1 MMTVTQ
7 INRDP
12 LPDICTTAVAGTP
25 GWEARAAC
33 ADSTGELTRLFFS
46 DDLADIAVA
55 KGLCADCPVLTDC
68 LEAAVARNEQ
78 FGVWGGQLF
87 VGGKVVHFKRA
98 RGRPP
103 KNPRPEEHLPQVPI
117 PEHLRERLSA

>member
-1 MMTVTQ
+1 MSVTAL
-7 INRDP
+7 I
-12 LPDICTTAVAGTP
+12 THEAVEPAPGAAEVAP

-33 ADSTGELTRLFFS
+33 ADTSGQLTRLFFS
-46 DDLADIAVA
+46 DELPDIAAA
-55 KGLCADCPVLTDC
+55 KRICADCPVLAQC

>member
-1 MMTVTQ
+1 MITTLS
-7 INRDP
+7 RDEHSER
-12 LPDICTTAVAGTP
+12 CTTAVAGTP
-25 GWEARAAC
+25 GWESRAAC
-33 ADSTGELTRLFFS
+33 ADTTGEVTKLFFS
-46 DDLADIAVA
+46 DDLPDIALA
-55 KGLCADCPVLTDC
+55 KRLCAGCPVLLDC

-78 FGVWGGQLF
+78 YGVWGGQLF

>member
-1 MMTVTQ
+1 MMMITGVS
-7 INRDP
+7 RSERSE
-12 LPDICTTAVAGTP
+12 LWTTAVAGTP
-25 GWEARAAC
+25 GWESRAAC
-33 ADSTGELTRLFFS
+33 SDAAGEVAKLFFA
-46 DDLADIAVA
+46 DELPDIALA
-55 KGLCADCPVLTDC
+55 KRLCAGCPVLLDC

-103 KNPRPEEHLPQVPI
+103 KIPRPEEHLPKVPI

>member
-1 MMTVTQ
+1 MSVTEL
-7 INRDP
+7 IRDEI
-12 LPDICTTAVAGTP
+12 PDTAAPVAEVPT

-33 ADSTGELTRLFFS
+33 ADPSGELTKVFFS
-46 DDLADIAVA
+46 DELADIAVA
-55 KGLCADCPVLTDC
+55 KGMCAECPVLTDC
-68 LEAAVARNEQ
+68 LEAAIIRNEQ

-117 PEHLRERLSA
+117 PEHLRARLSA

>member
-1 MMTVTQ
+1 MMMITELS
-7 INRDP
+7 RDDYSE
-12 LPDICTTAVAGTP
+12 LCTTAVSGTP
-25 GWEARAAC
+25 GWETRAAC
-33 ADSTGELTRLFFS
+33 ADDTGEVTKLFFS
-46 DDLADIAVA
+46 DDLRDIAVA
-55 KGLCADCPVLTDC
+55 KRLCAGCPVLLDC

>member
-1 MMTVTQ
+1 MSVTEL
-7 INRDP
+7 ITEEAIEP
-12 LPDICTTAVAGTP
+12 CTGAAEVAR
-25 GWEARAAC
+25 GWTARAAC
-33 ADSTGELTRLFFS
+33 ADTSGQLTRLFFS
-46 DDLADIAVA
+46 DELPDIAAA
-55 KGLCADCPVLTDC
+55 KRICADCPVLTEC
-68 LEAAVARNEQ
+68 LEAAVTRNEQ

-87 VGGKVVHFKRA
+87 VSGRVVHFKRA

>member
-1 MMTVTQ
+1 MITTLSR
-7 INRDP
+7 NEHSER
-12 LPDICTTAVAGTP
+12 CTTAVAGTR
-25 GWEARAAC
+25 GWESRAAC
-33 ADSTGELTRLFFS
+33 ADPTGEVTKLFFS
-46 DDLADIAVA
+46 DDLPDIALA
-55 KGLCADCPVLTDC
+55 KRLCAGCPVLLDC

-78 FGVWGGQLF
+78 YGVWGGQLF

>member
-1 MMTVTQ
+1 MTVTELS
-7 INRDP
+7 RDN
-12 LPDICTTAVAGTP
+12 IAEVCTTAVAGSP
-25 GWEARAAC
+25 AWEARAAC
-33 ADSTGELTRLFFS
+33 ADSTSELTKLFFS
-46 DDLADIAVA
+46 DDLADIGVA
-55 KGLCADCPVLTDC
+55 KRLCAECPVLTDC

-117 PEHLRERLSA
+117 PEHLRELLSA

>member
-1 MMTVTQ
+1 MSVTELARHEAAQ
-7 INRDP
+7 PDP
-12 LPDICTTAVAGTP
+12 VLDAGTP
-25 GWEARAAC
+25 GWEVMAAC
-33 ADSTGELTRLFFS
+33 AASTSEVTRLFFS

-55 KGLCADCPVLTDC
+55 KSLCAGCPVLTDC
-68 LEAAVARNEQ
+68 LETAIARNEQ

-103 KNPRPEEHLPQVPI
+103 KVPRPEEHLPQVPI
-117 PEHLRERLSA
+117 PEHLREQLSA